1 MTYLYRIVQ
10 PGEQRPDGLSE
21 GTGVFVDCDNRGRR
35 EGVDMR
41 KPYAPVASFGASA
54 VEELEFACR
63 WASEQPKYK
72 EYANS
77 YWGRAQSKP
86 QSPTVVPP
94 ASQAPQARPPEATRP
109 KPPATHVASAG
120 SGFIVSQDHVVT
132 NHHVIKDCAKVS
144 VRFGALTSP
153 ALVVASTS
161 RNDLALLASTNNAAI
176 PVAIRASASLGE
188 DLTVAGFPLSGL
200 LSNDIIVTSGQVNSM
215 AGLGNDPTMLQISAP
230 VQPGNSGGPL
240 LDRSGSVV
248 GVVVSKLNVE
258 RLAKVTGDLAQN
270 VNFAIKPEVLRLFLD
285 TNRVKYRTAAM
296 GQRLD
301 GTVLA
306 ERARQFTVQVLCEE

>member
-1 MTYLYRIVQ
+1 MAVSKYSSRLNRTALGGPTDARRLHPVSRPCGAALTLGMVASLSISASASEERVWATVSRDGTRQIRLDTLHTSPPLVTYLYRIVQ

-120 SGFIVSQDHVVT
+120 SGFIV
-132 NHHVIKDCAKVS
+132 
-144 VRFGALTSP
+144 GMYPLT
-153 ALVVASTS
+153 TS
-161 RNDLALLASTNNAAI
+161 RT
-176 PVAIRASASLGE
+176 
-188 DLTVAGFPLSGL
+188 
-200 LSNDIIVTSGQVNSM
+200 
-215 AGLGNDPTMLQISAP
+215 
-230 VQPGNSGGPL
+230 
-240 LDRSGSVV
+240 
-248 GVVVSKLNVE
+248 
-258 RLAKVTGDLAQN
+258 
-270 VNFAIKPEVLRLFLD
+270 
-285 TNRVKYRTAAM
+285 
-296 GQRLD
+296 
-301 GTVLA
+301 
-306 ERARQFTVQVLCEE
+306 